1 MIQLV
6 YKVEKGEIVIKYYIG
21 GSLFTDKQIKQR
33 LYEEEKLKETLK
45 DVDIYNPITNDEI
58 NDKTKEP
65 TSQDIFLQDTR
76 EILSSDVI
84 TADLDDIDTG
94 LAAELGIA
102 YGVNYMRDMITECL
116 GSDDVEKELRRILK
130 IIPEKTVYATCS
142 DIRQDTAN
150 ENGVYK
156 SWGHNLYVV
165 GGIELMGKIFRH
177 FDDVIEY
184 IKEGEDE

>member
-6 YKVEKGEIVIKYYIG
+6 YKVKKGEIVIKYYIG

-45 DVDIYNPITNDEI
+45 KVDIYNPITNDEI

-84 TADLDDIDTG
+84 TADLDDIDIG
-94 LAAELGIA
+94 LAAELGITYMA
-102 YGVNYMRDMITECL
+102 NYMREKIIECL
-116 GSDDVEKELRRILK
+116 GSDDVERDLRNLLKE
-130 IIPEKTVYATCS
+130 IPEKTVYATCS
-142 DIRQDTAN
+142 DIRQDTPN
-150 ENGVYK
+150 EIGAYK
-156 SWGHNLYVV
+156 SWGQNQFLV
-165 GGIELMGKIFRH
+165 GCVELIGKIFRH
-177 FDDVIEY
+177 FDDVIEH
-184 IKEGEDE
+184 IKEGENE